1 MRFIKVKA
9 RLNIPPRAGV
19 ITEHVFLLNVDLIGA
34 FEKDTVYL
42 KGGNKV
48 MLNGQEYGNI
58 TIVDQ
63 SDINKL

>member
-9 RLNIPPRAGV
+9 KLNINPRAGV
-19 ITEHVFLLNVDLIGA
+19 ITDFVFLLNVDLIGA

-42 KGGNKV
+42 KNGNTV

-58 TIVDQ
+58 TVIDQ
-63 SDINKL
+63 SDIQKL

>member
-9 RLNIPPRAGV
+9 RLNTHPRAGV
-19 ITEHVFLLNVDLIGA
+19 ITEYMFLLNVDLIGA

-58 TIVDQ
+58 TVVDQ